1 MKKGSLPINIIL
13 VLFIAVVSISLLI
26 GLFVTKVP
34 GFTKAIYC
42 KTFFHL
48 HSATFV
54 PDTIRQDQ
62 SYCAIENNLDVHILT
77 NETLIDETVLSFA
90 LACYDRSSFGDY
102 KKSIQ
107 CYELSIPPTICI
119 GGCTITENQLITIL
133 FTEDVCAVFPVIN
146 GANECP
152 VGATQDMLDV
162 GRGSGQITLIPGRN
176 FIVEW
181 DGTKVQIY

>member
-1 MKKGSLPINIIL
+1 MKKASLPINMIL
-13 VLFIAVVSISLLI
+13 VMFIAVVSISLLI

-34 GFTKAIYC
+34 GFNKGIYC

-54 PDTIRQDQ
+54 PESIRQDQ

-90 LACYDRSSFGDY
+90 LACFDRSNFGEY

-107 CYELSIPPTICI
+107 CYEMSIPPTICI
-119 GGCTITENQLITIL
+119 AGCTITENQLINIL
-133 FTEDVCAVFPVIN
+133 RTEDVCSVFPAVN
-146 GANECP
+146 GGNACP
-152 VGATQDMLDV
+152 TGTTEDMLDV
-162 GRGSGQITLIPGRN
+162 GRGSGQVTLQPGRN

-181 DGTKVQIY
+181 NGTKVLIY